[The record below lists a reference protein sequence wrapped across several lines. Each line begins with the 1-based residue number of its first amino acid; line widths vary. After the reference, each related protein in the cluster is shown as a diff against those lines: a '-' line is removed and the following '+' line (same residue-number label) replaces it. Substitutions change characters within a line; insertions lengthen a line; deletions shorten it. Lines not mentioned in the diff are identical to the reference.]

1 MAKILVAGGSLGGLL
16 VANLLHR
23 SGHLVTVLEKSVGS
37 MDGRGAGI
45 VTHEALRATLKE
57 CGALVDEALGVYVSK
72 RVTLASDG
80 TCLGQAS
87 IPQILTSW
95 SRLYQILKTCF
106 PETLY
111 LQGKVISK
119 LKQNTDEVMVECEDG
134 TQYKGDLL
142 IASDGIRSSVRN
154 LLTQHVQP
162 KYAGYIAWRGVCD
175 EKLLSQYTLD
185 TLFNYFGF
193 CLPTGEQ
200 MLGYPVA
207 GSGNDTRVG
216 HRRFNFVWYRPTK
229 NQEELT
235 SLLSDEAGNF
245 YPNGIPPALVAKKH
259 IDSMRTASKMNLAP
273 QFAEVIEKTVQPFF
287 QPIYDVYSEQIHFGR
302 VALMG
307 DASFVA
313 RPHVGMGVTKA
324 AEDAISINRHILAL
338 GANPNALRAY
348 ELERLPIGQKIIRHA
363 QFLGRYMQA
372 QGFNGGDHQP
382 NLLRN
387 PNTVMIETALGLDKA
402 SEESIKI

>member
-1 MAKILVAGGSLGGLL
+1 VAKILVAGGSLGGLF

-45 VTHEALRATLKE
+45 VTHESLRVALRE
-57 CGALVDEALGVYVSK
+57 CGAIVDETLGVAVSK
-72 RVTLASDG
+72 RVTLGIDG
-80 TCLGQAS
+80 SCLGEIT

-95 SRLYQILKTCF
+95 SRLYQILKLCF
-106 PETLY
+106 PKPLY
-111 LQGKVISK
+111 LQGKVIHK
-119 LKQNTDEVMVECEDG
+119 LQQNTDEVLVECEDG
-134 TQYKGDLL
+134 SQYKGDLL
-142 IASDGIRSSVRN
+142 IASDGIRSLVRN
-154 LLTQHVQP
+154 LLAQHIQP

-175 EKLLSQYTLD
+175 EKLLSQYTRE

-193 CLPTGEQ
+193 CLPAGEQ

-207 GSGNDTRVG
+207 GTGNNTQIG

-229 NQEELT
+229 NQDELT
-235 SLLSDEAGNF
+235 KLLTDDVGNVHL
-245 YPNGIPPALVAKKH
+245 NGIPPALVSKKY
-259 IDSMRTASKMNLAP
+259 IDSMRAESKMILAP
-273 QFAEVIEKTVQPFF
+273 QFAEVIEKTAQPFF
-287 QPIYDVYSEQIHFGR
+287 QPIYDVYSEQIHFQR

-324 AEDAISINRHILAL
+324 AEDAQSINRHIQIL

-348 ELERLPIGQKIIRHA
+348 ELERLSMGQKIIRHA
-363 QFLGRYMQA
+363 QFLGRYMES
-372 QGFNGGDHQP
+372 QGSAGGGDQP
-382 NLLRN
+382 EPLRN
-387 PNTVMIETALGLDKA
+387 PNTVMVETALGLDKA
-402 SEESIKI
+402 REESINI

>member
-1 MAKILVAGGSLGGLL
+1 
-16 VANLLHR
+16 
-23 SGHLVTVLEKSVGS
+23 
-37 MDGRGAGI
+37 
-45 VTHEALRATLKE
+45 
-57 CGALVDEALGVYVSK
+57 
-72 RVTLASDG
+72 
-80 TCLGQAS
+80 
-87 IPQILTSW
+87 
-95 SRLYQILKTCF
+95 
-106 PETLY
+106 LY

-216 HRRFNFVWYRPTK
+216 HRRFNFVWYRPTN

-259 IDSMRTASKMNLAP
+259 IDFMRTASKMNLAP

-348 ELERLPIGQKIIRHA
+348 QLERLPIGQKIIRHA
-363 QFLGRYMQA
+363 QFLGRYMQS
-372 QGFNGGDHQP
+372 QGLIGSGHQP
-382 NLLRN
+382 SLLRN
-387 PNTVMIETALGLDKA
+387 PNTVMFETALGLDKA

>member
-1 MAKILVAGGSLGGLL
+1 MAKILVAGGSLGGLF

-45 VTHEALRATLKE
+45 VTHESLRVALRE
-57 CGALVDEALGVYVSK
+57 CGAIVDETLGVAVSK
-72 RVTLASDG
+72 RVTLGIDG
-80 TCLGQAS
+80 SCLGEIT

-95 SRLYQILKTCF
+95 SRLYQILKLCF
-106 PETLY
+106 PKSLY
-111 LQGKVISK
+111 LQGKVIHK
-119 LKQNTDEVMVECEDG
+119 LQQNTDEVLVECEDG
-134 TQYKGDLL
+134 SQYKGDLL
-142 IASDGIRSSVRN
+142 IASDGIRSLVRN
-154 LLTQHVQP
+154 LLAQHIQP

-175 EKLLSQYTLD
+175 EKLLSQYTRE

-193 CLPTGEQ
+193 CLPSGEQ

-207 GSGNDTRVG
+207 GTGNNTQIG

-229 NQEELT
+229 NQDELT
-235 SLLSDEAGNF
+235 KLLTDDVGNVHL
-245 YPNGIPPALVAKKH
+245 NGIPPALVSKKY
-259 IDSMRTASKMNLAP
+259 IDSMRAESKMILAP

-287 QPIYDVYSEQIHFGR
+287 QPIYDVYSEQIHFQR

-324 AEDAISINRHILAL
+324 AEDAQSINRHIQIL

-348 ELERLPIGQKIIRHA
+348 ELERLSMGQKIIRHA
-363 QFLGRYMQA
+363 QFLGRYMES
-372 QGFNGGDHQP
+372 QGSAGSGDQP
-382 NLLRN
+382 EPLRN
-387 PNTVMIETALGLDKA
+387 PNTVMVETALGLDKA
-402 SEESIKI
+402 HEESINI

>member
-1 MAKILVAGGSLGGLL
+1 VAKILVAGGSLGGLF

-45 VTHEALRATLKE
+45 VTHESLRVALRE
-57 CGALVDEALGVYVSK
+57 CGAIVDETLGVAVSK
-72 RVTLASDG
+72 RVTLGIDG
-80 TCLGQAS
+80 SCLGEIT

-95 SRLYQILKTCF
+95 SRLYQILKLCF
-106 PETLY
+106 PKPLY
-111 LQGKVISK
+111 LQGKVIHK
-119 LKQNTDEVMVECEDG
+119 LQQNTDEVLVECEDG
-134 TQYKGDLL
+134 SQYKGDLL
-142 IASDGIRSSVRN
+142 IASDGIRSLVRN
-154 LLTQHVQP
+154 LLAQHIQP

-175 EKLLSQYTLD
+175 EKLLSQYTRE

-193 CLPTGEQ
+193 CLPAGEQ

-207 GSGNDTRVG
+207 GTGNNTQIG

-229 NQEELT
+229 NQDELT
-235 SLLSDEAGNF
+235 KLLTDDVGNVHL
-245 YPNGIPPALVAKKH
+245 NGIPPALVSKKY
-259 IDSMRTASKMNLAP
+259 IDSMRAESKMILAP

-287 QPIYDVYSEQIHFGR
+287 QPIYDVYSEQIHFQR

-324 AEDAISINRHILAL
+324 AEDAQSINRHIQIL

-348 ELERLPIGQKIIRHA
+348 ELERLSMGQKIIRHA
-363 QFLGRYMQA
+363 QFLGRYMES
-372 QGFNGGDHQP
+372 QGSAGSGDQP
-382 NLLRN
+382 EPLRN
-387 PNTVMIETALGLDKA
+387 PNTVMVETALGLDKA
-402 SEESIKI
+402 HEESINI

>member
-1 MAKILVAGGSLGGLL
+1 VAKILVAGGSLGGLF

-45 VTHEALRATLKE
+45 VTHESLRVALRE
-57 CGALVDEALGVYVSK
+57 CGAIVDETLGVAVSK
-72 RVTLASDG
+72 RVTLGIDG
-80 TCLGQAS
+80 SCLGEIT

-95 SRLYQILKTCF
+95 SRLYQILKLCF
-106 PETLY
+106 PKSLY
-111 LQGKVISK
+111 LQGKVIHK
-119 LKQNTDEVMVECEDG
+119 LQQNTDEVLVECEDG
-134 TQYKGDLL
+134 SQYKGDLL
-142 IASDGIRSSVRN
+142 IASDGIRSLVRN
-154 LLTQHVQP
+154 LLAQHIQP

-175 EKLLSQYTLD
+175 EKLLSQYTRE

-193 CLPTGEQ
+193 CLPSGEQ

-207 GSGNDTRVG
+207 GTGNNTQIG

-229 NQEELT
+229 NQDELT
-235 SLLSDEAGNF
+235 KLLTDDVGNVHL
-245 YPNGIPPALVAKKH
+245 NGIPPALVSKKY
-259 IDSMRTASKMNLAP
+259 IDSMRAESKMILAP

-287 QPIYDVYSEQIHFGR
+287 QPIYDVYSEQIHFQR

-324 AEDAISINRHILAL
+324 AEDAQSINRHIQIL

-348 ELERLPIGQKIIRHA
+348 ELERLSMGQKIIRHA
-363 QFLGRYMQA
+363 QFLGRYMES
-372 QGFNGGDHQP
+372 QGSAGSGDQP
-382 NLLRN
+382 EPLRN
-387 PNTVMIETALGLDKA
+387 PNTVMVETALGLDKA
-402 SEESIKI
+402 HEESINI

>member
-1 MAKILVAGGSLGGLL
+1 MAKILVAGGSLGGLF

-23 SGHLVTVLEKSVGS
+23 NGHTITVLEKSTGS

-45 VTHEALRATLKE
+45 VTHEALRVALKE
-57 CGALVDEALGVYVSK
+57 CGAMIDETLGVYVSK
-72 RVTLASDG
+72 RVTLATDG
-80 TCLGQAS
+80 TCLGQIA

-95 SRLYQILKTCF
+95 SRLYQILKACF
-106 PETLY
+106 PSSLY
-111 LQGKVISK
+111 LQGKLISK
-119 LKQNTDEVMVECEDG
+119 LQQNTDEVIVTCDDG
-134 TQYKGDLL
+134 TQYKADLL
-142 IASDGIRSSVRN
+142 IASDGIRSSVRG
-154 LLTQHVQP
+154 LLSQEIQP

-175 EKLLSQYTLD
+175 EKLLSQFTLN

-193 CLPTGEQ
+193 CLPSGEQ

-259 IDSMRTASKMNLAP
+259 IDSMRASSNKILAP

-287 QPIYDVYSEQIHFGR
+287 QPIYDVYSEQIQFNR

-324 AEDAISINRHILAL
+324 AEDAQSINRHIQAL

-372 QGFNGGDHQP
+372 QGFNGAGHQP
-382 NLLRN
+382 SLLRN
-387 PNTVMIETALGLDKA
+387 PNTVMVETALGLDKA